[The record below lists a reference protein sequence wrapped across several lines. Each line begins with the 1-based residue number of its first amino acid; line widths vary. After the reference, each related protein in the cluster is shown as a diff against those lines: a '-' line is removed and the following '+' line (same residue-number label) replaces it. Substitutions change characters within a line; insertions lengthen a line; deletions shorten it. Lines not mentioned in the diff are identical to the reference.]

1 MSESGNEAQRSWILS
16 FADLLSLLLCFMVM
30 IFAMSNTQR
39 DQRQPVETGA
49 LKMAVEANGRP
60 EPEVIPAGATSRRR
74 RAGPSLDLDYLTAL
88 LSATFATDRLLQQT
102 FIERADDRLVVGLPS
117 DLLFAPGETMI
128 ADEARPSLDVLA
140 RALGN
145 VGNPLGILGHADGE
159 PLPLGDNHTSNWELA
174 LARALTLA
182 EALTRAGLARPIA
195 CYGLAGTHPD
205 GIRES
210 PEIRREWVR
219 RRVDLVIYASVGDE
233 Q

>member
-1 MSESGNEAQRSWILS
+1 MSESGNEGQRSWILS

-60 EPEVIPAGATSRRR
+60 EAEVIPTGATSGQ
-74 RAGPSLDLDYLTAL
+74 RAAPSLDLDYLTAL
-88 LSATFATDRLLQQT
+88 LSATFATERLLQQT
-102 FIERADDRLVVGLPS
+102 RIERADDRLVVGLPS

-128 ADEARPSLDVLA
+128 ADEARPSLDLLA

-159 PLPLGDNHTSNWELA
+159 PRPLGDKHTSNWELA

-182 EALTRAGLARPIA
+182 EALARAGLARPIA
-195 CYGLAGTHPD
+195 CYGLADSRPD
-205 GIRES
+205 AIRES
-210 PEIRREWVR
+210 PESRREWVG